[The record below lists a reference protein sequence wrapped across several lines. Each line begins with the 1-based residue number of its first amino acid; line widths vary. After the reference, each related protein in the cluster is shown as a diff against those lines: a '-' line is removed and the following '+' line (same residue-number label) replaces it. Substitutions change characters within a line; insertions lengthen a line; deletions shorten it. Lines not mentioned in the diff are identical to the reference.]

1 MAILK
6 IFVSGDEQRALTDA
20 HNVIEKYDSFVLAD
34 VDEAQAN
41 QLQNTY
47 LIEDITPQY
56 SIDIG
61 LNNID
66 TSRPRLTSGGTIKSH
81 PSYKSVEKDLG
92 TGHHHYLVQFNGPI
106 KQQWLKGVA
115 KAGAELRAPYADFTY
130 VVRANQKTMIAV
142 AGLPYVRWTGHL
154 PFEARI
160 ESKLQAKT
168 KNASGSPRTKTLP
181 RTKILEGVYTI
192 EFFDSADIRKA
203 IPAIRKIGFRI
214 VTQDPRAKLVIVESK
229 ESDTRQKVQIREL
242 SMIHGVRKIR
252 ERAVNRPSNDVA
264 ATLMG
269 TNLSLATE
277 GAASLGLSGKGEII
291 AVCDTGLD
299 TGDVNTA
306 NKDFAGRIVAIKSY
320 PVTPEFNDY
329 ITNPGG
335 DDGPADLDSGHGTH
349 VAGSVLGDG
358 SNSIAITGTAGPIRG
373 LAHKAGLV
381 FQAVEQ
387 ELKWK
392 DPSYVSQYGR
402 YLLAGIPVNLETLF
416 TYAYQKGAR
425 IHSNSWG
432 GGNAGEYDDQSRQL
446 DLYIW
451 NKKDFCVLVAAGNDG
466 SDNDGDGVI
475 NLMSVTSPGTAKN
488 CITVGAC
495 ENQRPVFNNER
506 YGDWWPGDY
515 PAPPYNTDP
524 MADQPSQV
532 VAFSSRGP
540 TRDNRVKPDVLAPGT
555 FILSTRSSMIAL
567 NNTGWAPFPQSRQYF
582 HMGGTSMATP
592 LAAGAVALIREYLR
606 TKQNIENPTA
616 ALLKAALIAGAK
628 KLPGISAPSVA
639 ADFHQ
644 GFGAVNVDN
653 IVAPAAPASA
663 LFIDSEASLATGQSA
678 EHVFEI
684 TSSAPALKLVMAY
697 SDYPGSALVNDLN
710 MVLTLPGGKKI
721 TGNMGLENVKTFDS
735 NNNVEVIM
743 IDKPAIGSY
752 KVEIVAANVPQGPQD
767 YSLVVLGPL
776 KKPARQSASA
786 RRRKR

>member
-6 IFVSGDEQRALTDA
+6 IFVSGEEQVALLGLY
-20 HNVIEKYDSFVLAD
+20 NVIEQYDSFILAD
-34 VDEAQAN
+34 VPDTKTSELLNA
-41 QLQNTY
+41 Y
-47 LIEDITPQY
+47 LAEDITPQY
-56 SIDIG
+56 KIDIG

-66 TSRPRLTSGGTIKSH
+66 TSRPRLTAAGNIKSH
-81 PSYKSVEKDLG
+81 PAYTTTEKDLS
-92 TGHHHYLVQFNGPI
+92 TGYHHYLVQFNGPI
-106 KQQWLKGVA
+106 KQQWLKGVS
-115 KAGAELRAPYADFTY
+115 KTGAELRAPYADFTY

-168 KNASGSPRTKTLP
+168 KKASPNPRTQSLP
-181 RTKILEGVYTI
+181 RTRILEGLYTV
-192 EFFDSADIRKA
+192 EFFDGADIKKA
-203 IPAIRKIGFRI
+203 LPAIRKAGFRI
-214 VTQDPRAKLVIVESK
+214 VTQEPRAKLVIVESK
-229 ESDTRQKVQIREL
+229 ESNTRQKAQIKEL

-252 ERAVNRPSNDVA
+252 ERAINRPSNDVA
-264 ATLMG
+264 AGIMG
-269 TNLSLATE
+269 TKLSLGTE
-277 GAASLGLSGKGEII
+277 GASGLGLSGQGEII
-291 AVCDTGLD
+291 AVCDTGID
-299 TGDVNTA
+299 TGNPETI
-306 NKDFAGRIVAIKSY
+306 NQDFAGRVVAIKSY
-320 PVTPEFNDY
+320 PITAEFSDY
-329 ITNPGG
+329 ITNAGG
-335 DDGPADLDSGHGTH
+335 DDGGADLDSGHGTH

-358 SNSIAITGTAGPIRG
+358 TNSAGIAETNGPIRG

-416 TYAYQKGAR
+416 NYAYQKGAR

-446 DLYIW
+446 DLFVW

-466 SDNDGDGVI
+466 TDNDGDGVI

-495 ENQRPVFNNER
+495 ENQRPEFNNER
-506 YGDWWPGDY
+506 YGNWWPGDY
-515 PAPPYNTDP
+515 PAAPYNTDP

-540 TRDNRVKPDVLAPGT
+540 TRDNRIKPDVLAPGT
-555 FILSTRSSMIAL
+555 FILSTRSAMIAI
-567 NNTGWAPFPQSRQYF
+567 NNTAWAPFPPSRQYF

-592 LAAGAVALIREYLR
+592 LAAGAVGLIREYLR
-606 TKQNIENPTA
+606 TRQKIANPTA
-616 ALLKAALIAGAK
+616 ALLKAALIAGAS

-653 IVAPAAPASA
+653 IVAPSSPLSA
-663 LFIDSEASLATGQSA
+663 IFIDSKRALTTGQSEA
-678 EHVFEI
+678 HTFEI
-684 TSSAPALKLVMAY
+684 TASAAPLKLVLAY

-710 MVLTLPGGKKI
+710 LVLTLPDGKKM
-721 TGNMGLENVKTFDS
+721 TGNSGMENVKTFDS

-743 IDKPAIGSY
+743 IETPEPGSY
-752 KVEIVAANVPQGPQD
+752 VAEVVAANVPQGPQD
-767 YSLVVLGPL
+767 YALVYIGSMNG
-776 KKPARQSASA
+776 ARKTSAS
-786 RRRKR
+786 KR